1 MKHPMLARTLLVAA
15 VAVAVLFPITM
26 IEGKISER
34 RARAN
39 DVVAQ
44 FAQETSGPQVVF
56 GPFLAMTCE
65 ETVIVERQVKHA
77 GKEET
82 EREPKTQPCSTVFFA
97 PRTFK
102 ADATVPVETLHRG
115 LYSIRLFRAGLEMS
129 GELEWPAPPSIA
141 GAVSRDWKQAYL
153 VSYVKDPRGIKTL
166 SSASPEGLLANPGI
180 GAIEQFSIR
189 QPLGAWSDRK
199 PGTSLA
205 FDYKMTLVGTSSLM
219 IAPVGDQSE
228 IHLTSNWPHPSF
240 STSWSPDVR
249 KVGAQGFDA
258 SWRMTDVATGGQ
270 AAWRSSIFA
279 GTLASVPAAGV
290 SMFDPVNVYTLSY
303 RATEYAFLFVLF
315 TFSTL
320 ALVEVI
326 AGIRLHPIQY
336 ALVGSALAVFFLL
349 LLALSEHV
357 SFQWA
362 YGASAA
368 ACVALLVF
376 YLRHPLRTWKMTAMF
391 LALFAVL
398 YGYLYETLMSEDDAL
413 LMGSLV
419 TFAILAIAMLVTR
432 KVDWSAISARMV
444 APAAAGAS

>member
-141 GAVSRDWKQAYL
+141 GAVSRDWKQARGLFRQALKLVPDDGPSKMYVGRCDTYL
-153 VSYVKDPRGIKTL
+153 KSPPSRGWD
-166 SSASPEGLLANPGI
+166 G
-180 GAIEQFSIR
+180 
-189 QPLGAWSDRK
+189 
-199 PGTSLA
+199 
-205 FDYKMTLVGTSSLM
+205 
-219 IAPVGDQSE
+219 
-228 IHLTSNWPHPSF
+228 
-240 STSWSPDVR
+240 
-249 KVGAQGFDA
+249 
-258 SWRMTDVATGGQ
+258 
-270 AAWRSSIFA
+270 
-279 GTLASVPAAGV
+279 
-290 SMFDPVNVYTLSY
+290 VYTLKS
-303 RATEYAFLFVLF
+303 
-315 TFSTL
+315 
-320 ALVEVI
+320 
-326 AGIRLHPIQY
+326 
-336 ALVGSALAVFFLL
+336 
-349 LLALSEHV
+349 
-357 SFQWA
+357 
-362 YGASAA
+362 
-368 ACVALLVF
+368 
-376 YLRHPLRTWKMTAMF
+376 K
-391 LALFAVL
+391 
-398 YGYLYETLMSEDDAL
+398 
-413 LMGSLV
+413 
-419 TFAILAIAMLVTR
+419 
-432 KVDWSAISARMV
+432 
-444 APAAAGAS
+444 